1 MPRSA
6 AYHEIPRYSTS
17 VEYDERAR
25 MEMQKVTRKPLRR
38 RPGRP
43 AKGQKDQPQGNL
55 ALLRAAQSSFAR
67 YGFEGVSL
75 RGIAAAAGV
84 DPGLATH
91 YFGTKQAMWEA
102 VIERLAERCS
112 QLVSELQDL
121 VTGMDNPIEIR
132 LETAFRQLINIC
144 CEEPDFGMFVARIGS
159 ERGEKLEFLIS
170 KLLRPYHDP
179 FQSLLKQAMKAKVIR
194 KQPVEV
200 LYFMI
205 LHAVA
210 MTVSYR
216 HLLEHFEERPG
227 DMDQL
232 KADMTRCILATFLN
246 KEDRGP
252 IGKARSVK
260 SPARRQV

>member
-1 MPRSA
+1 
-6 AYHEIPRYSTS
+6 
-17 VEYDERAR
+17 
-25 MEMQKVTRKPLRR
+25 MEMQKVTRKTVRR
-38 RPGRP
+38 GPGRP
-43 AKGQKDQPQGNL
+43 AKDQKDQPQGNL
-55 ALLRAAQSSFAR
+55 ALLRAAQSAFAR

-75 RGIAAAAGV
+75 RGIAAEAGV

-91 YFGTKQAMWEA
+91 YFGTKQALWEA
-102 VIERLAERCS
+102 VVERLAERCS
-112 QLVSELQDL
+112 QLVVELREL
-121 VTGMDNPIEIR
+121 VADTDAPIENR

-144 CEEPDFGMFVARIGS
+144 CEVPDFGMFVARIGS
-159 ERGEKLEFLIS
+159 EKGQKLEFLIS

-179 FQSLLKQAMKAKVIR
+179 FQSLLRQAMKAKVIK

-200 LYFMI
+200 LYFML

-227 DMDQL
+227 DIEEL

-246 KEDRGP
+246 KEDTGP
-252 IGKARSVK
+252 IGKVRSIK
-260 SPARRQV
+260 SPARRQA